1 MMEQRYMD
9 ALLFSAIILSVFGL
23 ATLWEMVKNHARSN
37 RKM

>member
-1 MMEQRYMD
+1 MEQRYMD

-23 ATLWEMVKNHARSN
+23 ATLWEMVSNHVKSN